1 LGKNFSLF
9 SGFLFKTI
17 AAAALIASKDSGQ
30 AAMNRSK
37 QEVALAP
44 MIHGDAERN
53 DCR

>member
-17 AAAALIASKDSGQ
+17 AVSALIAAGDSGQ

-44 MIHGDAERN
+44 MIQGNA
-53 DCR
+53 